1 MTGKASV
8 VIVHFG
14 DPGPTRRCI
23 RSLVEDPSPV
33 ARRILVVDNSGNFPG
48 ADGAEVLPS
57 PDNPGFGEGVNR
69 GARVLAQDPGDA
81 LVALNHDVEVLPGFL
96 GAVLRNLQR
105 PGVGAVAGPLF
116 LADGKTLWSCG
127 GWVFWPLGVVV
138 QVRSLRR
145 AWRSRVVGF
154 LPGAALALRWQA
166 FHGIGGFDPRFFM
179 YHEDLDLCL
188 RLRRAGWKLWYSPGM
203 AAIHRLGSATGS
215 HSYSALYLEQ
225 LTKTRL
231 RPFQPLAFRL
241 WLALVHS
248 LYVGLRWVSFEV
260 RGRREQA
267 RALLR
272 GHRAA
277 LASLGEKPLPVL
289 RKAEE

>member
-1 MTGKASV
+1 M
-8 VIVHFG
+8 VIVHYG
-14 DPGPTRRCI
+14 DPRPTYRCI
-23 RSLVEDPSPV
+23 RSLLEDPSPV
-33 ARRILVVDNSGNFPG
+33 ERRIVVVDNSGNFPG
-48 ADGAEVLPS
+48 ADGIHVLVC

-69 GARVLAQDPGDA
+69 GANVFAGDQPDA
-81 LVALNHDVEVLPGFL
+81 LVALNHDVEVVPGFL
-96 GAVLRNLQR
+96 TAALRNLQR
-105 PGVGAVAGPLF
+105 PGVGAVGGPLF
-116 LADGKTLWSCG
+116 WADGKTLWACG

-138 QVRSLRR
+138 QARSLGR
-145 AWRSRVVGF
+145 AWRSRAVGF
-154 LPGAALALRWQA
+154 LPGAALALRWDA
-166 FHGIGGFDPRFFM
+166 FHGVGGFDPRFFM

-203 AAIHRLGSATGS
+203 AAVHHLGSATGS
-215 HSYSALYLEQ
+215 HAYSPLYLEQ

-231 RPFQPLAFRL
+231 RPFRPLAFRL

-248 LYVGLRWVSFEV
+248 VYVGLRWASFEV